1 MVVLVARHIFAPQT
15 IGKARMILA
24 IDLGKYNSMC
34 CFYEEDSQ
42 STEFQKAETT
52 RRYLSAVLK
61 SRKIDLVVMEACGP
75 SGWIS
80 DLCHE
85 LGLKTLVC
93 STNDEAWQWSKVKRK
108 TDRDD
113 ALKLARMAS
122 LRGLSR
128 VHVPKP
134 EVRECRTLIKYR
146 KTVNQRINRIKNAIR
161 ALFANHGIEID
172 SGKRA
177 WCSGRTRIDSFRLPI
192 SKCDLGQ
199 LWRGQLDSE
208 LTQLDALTEH
218 LQLVET
224 KLDQLAKDNPQV
236 RRLMTIPGVG
246 RKTAEVLVA
255 TIDDPHRFKS
265 ARQVS
270 SYLGLVPKQYQS
282 GQMDRNGR
290 ITKRGNSLT
299 RTIVVECAW
308 VATRYN
314 AWSKSTY
321 ERIRGGQSTRKKKA
335 GVALARKIA
344 VVAWAMM
351 RDEKDW
357 EPQRIHRIWQQQ
369 ADRIQ
374 VRQGPNVPPG
384 ILVNR
389 PKDCEPADELIET

>member
-1 MVVLVARHIFAPQT
+1 MLLLRYKKQ
-15 IGKARMILA
+15 KA
-24 IDLGKYNSMC
+24 
-34 CFYEEDSQ
+34 Q
-42 STEFQKAETT
+42 FQKAETT
-52 RRYLSAVLK
+52 CRYLRAVLS
-61 SRKIDLVVMEACGP
+61 SRDVDLVVMEACGP

-85 LGLKTLVC
+85 LGLKTLIC

-122 LRGLSR
+122 LKGLSP

-134 EVRECRTLIKYR
+134 EVREWRTLIKYR
-146 KTVNQRINRIKNAIR
+146 KTLSGRKTAIQNSVR
-161 ALFANHGIEID
+161 SLFANHGIEID

-177 WCSGRTRIDSFRLPI
+177 WCRGRTRIDSFRKPLAD
-192 SKCDLGQ
+192 CEMDE
-199 LWRGQLDSE
+199 LWRGQLDLE
-208 LTQLDALTEH
+208 LTQLDALEHQLDHTE
-218 LQLVET
+218 
-224 KLDQLAKDNPQV
+224 
-236 RRLMTIPGVG
+236 RRLEEIAKKSSHVQRLLTIRGVG

-265 ARQVS
+265 GRQLS

-299 RTIVVECAW
+299 RTILVECAW
-308 VATRYN
+308 VSTRYN
-314 AWSKSTY
+314 AWSKATY

-335 GVALARKIA
+335 GIALARKIA

-351 RDEKDW
+351 RDESRW
-357 EPQRIHRIWQQQ
+357 EPDKIHKKWSTQSDHIKVSQQPSQ
-369 ADRIQ
+369 
-374 VRQGPNVPPG
+374 PPG
-384 ILVNR
+384 VLRSR
-389 PKDCEPADELIET
+389 PKEIAPPDPAGELTRT